1 MFIIEGVISGVVA
14 TIIFD
19 IFQLSLSYAYNIKKP
34 NWNLAGRYFAGL
46 KDKKFYRRNLETDQ
60 PINNE
65 LIIGYFGHYFIGII
79 YGLTY
84 VILNT
89 IVNDSPSLILALLI
103 GFVTVLGAWCI
114 MMPFAYNIGFF
125 AAQKEEQKQ
134 IIVQNLLAHFIFGI
148 GLYIGY
154 LATL

>member
-1 MFIIEGVISGVVA
+1 MFFIEGIISGVIA

-19 IFQLSLSYAYNIKKP
+19 IYQLSLSYAYNIKKP
-34 NWNLAGRYFAGL
+34 NWSIAGRYFAGL
-46 KDKKFYRRNLETDQ
+46 KYKKFYRSNLENDP

-89 IVNDSPSLILALLI
+89 IFYEEPSLIFALLI
-103 GFVTVLGAWCI
+103 GFITVLGAWCV

-125 AAQKEEQKQ
+125 ASQKEEQKQ
-134 IIVQNLLAHFIFGI
+134 IMVQNLLAHFVFGI

-154 LATL
+154 IFF